1 MHLVAIRRDVVLAA
15 AQTLTFEDLE
25 LVDADDLPS
34 PTGIVLLPY
43 TVLIQTIGGNLSDE
57 RAYP

>member
-1 MHLVAIRRDVVLAA
+1 
-15 AQTLTFEDLE
+15 LTFEDLE

-34 PTGIVLLPY
+34 PTGIVLLPH